1 MTEST
6 VYVVESDNSM
16 RAGLARVVK
25 SAGLHAETF
34 PSAQDFLARL
44 AVATGPACIL
54 ADVCMPD
61 VDGLGLQD
69 LLNSVGS
76 TYPVVFIIAGQVDVH
91 TIVRVMKAGA
101 VDVLE
106 KPLQDDNL
114 LHVLNS
120 ALGRAQQLFQAR
132 NSQNA
137 VEKRHEALTPRERE
151 VFGLVTTGML
161 NKQVAWQLGIAEKT
175 IKVHR
180 GRVMQKMGANSLAEL
195 VRMADRLG
203 ISATAA

>member
-1 MTEST
+1 MMTECT
-6 VYVVESDNSM
+6 VYVVESDKSM
-16 RAGLARVVK
+16 RAGLACVVK

-34 PSAQDFLARL
+34 PSAQAFLARL

-54 ADVCMPD
+54 ADVCMPG

-69 LLNSVGS
+69 LLNSLGS
-76 TYPVVFIIAGQVDVH
+76 TYPIVFIAGQIDVH

-106 KPLQDDNL
+106 KPVQDDNL
-114 LHVLNS
+114 LHVLDS
-120 ALGRAQQLFQAR
+120 ALSRAQQLFQAR

-137 VEKRHEALTPRERE
+137 VEQRREALTPRERE
-151 VFGLVTTGML
+151 VFWLVTTGML

-175 IKVHR
+175 VKVHR
-180 GRVMQKMGANSLAEL
+180 GRVMQKMGANSLADL

>member
-54 ADVCMPD
+54 ADVCMPN

-76 TYPVVFIIAGQVDVH
+76 TYPIVFIIAGQVDVAVKRDRR
-91 TIVRVMKAGA
+91 IIDKRIGAGSLA
-101 VDVLE
+101 VDRSAANA
-106 KPLQDDNL
+106 DNRT
-114 LHVLNS
+114 
-120 ALGRAQQLFQAR
+120 LG
-132 NSQNA
+132 
-137 VEKRHEALTPRERE
+137 
-151 VFGLVTTGML
+151 
-161 NKQVAWQLGIAEKT
+161 
-175 IKVHR
+175 
-180 GRVMQKMGANSLAEL
+180 GR
-195 VRMADRLG
+195 RR
-203 ISATAA
+203 

>member
-1 MTEST
+1 MMTECT
-6 VYVVESDNSM
+6 VYVVESDKSM

-76 TYPVVFIIAGQVDVH
+76 TYPIVFIAGQVDVH

-106 KPLQDDNL
+106 KPVQDDNL
-114 LHVLNS
+114 LHVLDS
-120 ALGRAQQLFQAR
+120 ALSRAQQLFQAR
-132 NSQNA
+132 NSQNE
-137 VEKRHEALTPRERE
+137 VEKRREALTPRERE
-151 VFGLVTTGML
+151 VFWLVTTGML

-175 IKVHR
+175 VKVHR
-180 GRVMQKMGANSLAEL
+180 GRVMQKMGANSLADL